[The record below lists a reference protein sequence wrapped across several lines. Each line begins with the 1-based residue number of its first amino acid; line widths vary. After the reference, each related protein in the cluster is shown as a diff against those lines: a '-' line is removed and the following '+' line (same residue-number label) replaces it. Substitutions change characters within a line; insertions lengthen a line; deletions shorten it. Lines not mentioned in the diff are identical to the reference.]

1 MKFLKLWITKAKTLL
16 LFVIWLTWTILNC
29 ANCYYQN
36 ILFKTGSINRIYHFL
51 IFPMIGRV
59 WNLNN
64 NLIQMQLLIYLIL
77 SIIVTVLLF
86 NQFLLRNNKK
96 QVFACLLMTIFT
108 IGSLTTIAWLNQKN
122 QTILSK
128 QICQKNTLILQ
139 TADNEY
145 KQQENTFYVN
155 KKTYIVTNKNHIK
168 INQNAKF
175 DAPLIQ
181 ISQRKWKSN
190 ADQKAIAIYQKI
202 NENSSLNQYTNI
214 EINN

>member
-1 MKFLKLWITKAKTLL
+1 MKFLKSQMNKIKSSLL
-16 LFVIWLTWTILNC
+16 IGTWLIWTTINGI
-29 ANCYYQN
+29 NCYYQN
-36 ILFKTGSINRIYHFL
+36 ILFSKGSIDNIYHFL
-51 IFPMIGRV
+51 AFPLIGRI

-64 NLIQMQLLIYLIL
+64 NLIQIQLLIYLIL
-77 SIIVTVLLF
+77 SVIIIVSFF

-96 QVFACLLMTIFT
+96 QVFACLLTTIFT

-122 QTILSK
+122 QTILSE

>member
-36 ILFKTGSINRIYHFL
+36 ILFKTGSMNRIYHFL

-59 WNLNN
+59 WDLNN

-77 SIIVTVLLF
+77 SIIVTVMLF
-86 NQFLLRNNKK
+86 NQFLLKNNKK
-96 QVFACLLMTIFT
+96 QIYSCLLIMM
-108 IGSLTTIAWLNQKN
+108 TTISSLITITNFNQKA
-122 QTILSK
+122 QTKLST
-128 QICQKNTLILQ
+128 QICQKNTIILQ

-145 KQQENTFYVN
+145 KRQGNKFYIKEKAYSVAN
-155 KKTYIVTNKNHIK
+155 AQNIKTNK
-168 INQNAKF
+168 NAKF

-181 ISQRKWKSN
+181 VSQRKWKPN
-190 ADQKAIAIYQKI
+190 ANQEAISIYQKI
-202 NENSSLNQYTNI
+202 NKDNNLNQYTSI

>member
-1 MKFLKLWITKAKTLL
+1 MKFLKSRINKIRSLL
-16 LFVIWLTWTILNC
+16 LIGTWLIWTIINC
-29 ANCYYQN
+29 INCYYQN
-36 ILFKTGSINRIYHFL
+36 ILFSKDSIDNIYHFL
-51 IFPMIGRV
+51 TFPLIGRI

-64 NLIQMQLLIYLIL
+64 NLIQTQLLIYLIL
-77 SIIVTVLLF
+77 SVTTIVSFF

>member
-1 MKFLKLWITKAKTLL
+1 MNKIRSSLL
-16 LFVIWLTWTILNC
+16 IGVWLIWTTINC
-29 ANCYYQN
+29 LNCYYQN
-36 ILFKTGSINRIYHFL
+36 ILFSKGSIDHIYRF
-51 IFPMIGRV
+51 IVFPLIGRI

-64 NLIQMQLLIYLIL
+64 NLIQIQLLIYLIL
-77 SIIVTVLLF
+77 SVITIVSFF
-86 NQFLLRNNKK
+86 NQFLLKNNKK
-96 QVFACLLMTIFT
+96 QMLACLLITIFT

-122 QTILSK
+122 QTILSE

-139 TADNEY
+139 TANNEY
-145 KQQENTFYVN
+145 KRQENTFYVN
-155 KKTYIVTNKNHIK
+155 KKTYIVTNKSHIK

-190 ADQKAIAIYQKI
+190 ADQKAIVIYQKI
-202 NENSSLNQYTNI
+202 NENSSLNQYTSI